1 MSINH
6 FELVVMIVILS
17 MSIRVLEQ
25 TTTLLG
31 DFRLVFLDNELENQ
45 THGVYR
51 HFQA

>member
-17 MSIRVLEQ
+17 MSVLEQ
-25 TTTLLG
+25 TNTLLG
-31 DFRLVFLDNELENQ
+31 DFRLVFLNNELENQ